1 MEITL
6 LTSAQYVDDHYKEL
20 KRKRPEEKDLDSSV
34 EDKVI
39 SCAEVTSAARR
50 LEVALQAT
58 SSAINEG
65 TASSELNEKR
75 HLAACLHKLEGM
87 WPVTPLDKKLTLLF
101 TILTQM
107 STTVGKTRDL
117 AAIDDKS
124 MRARSQASGNYATL
138 LRLVHH
144 LPRMLTDLPPLAM
157 SPEQRLLTN
166 DKSIFDELVTT
177 VQHVIPQTKED
188 QEAVLATLVGLSI
201 KRGRLLHILSV
212 VRLLLQADP
221 TLPMQLALPFLHEL
235 AEAKA
240 QETENGA
247 PDERLHAGYLMSF
260 GKGDHGKL
268 GHGTCTHVTCAD
280 NKCTENKPVPT
291 MLEASRDMMFIKI
304 DSLSTH
310 SVAVTVAGEL
320 YTWGNG
326 EKFRLGHGDATKE
339 YVPRLVEAF
348 RDKVTQPS
356 FDHSL
361 AVTGDGSVYS
371 WGSGSNGKLGHGDE
385 DNRDVPTKIQGLNGK
400 TILDV
405 KAGCEHTTAIT
416 TNGEMYTWGH
426 SDSGRLGHGDNI
438 TRKSPCFVEAFAWQ
452 GYRPVSIAVGD
463 KYNLVL
469 VQPVAE
475 KPPTSSSN
483 NNQGLLVAN
492 PKTLLVEAAS
502 LDESVPL
509 TAASLAAHIMTHV
522 DRLGRAC
529 MPQDNVQLLEKLRH
543 VYLHPTSTPPAMAYA
558 VDVSNETFLTLVEII
573 TTTLAKGLDPVE
585 SKQSSKTTNQLSTD
599 LLVTSLRLVQVN
611 LYRLLT
617 CPKLAPPVVHKLF
630 VLLRELATLPVA
642 DDTQEISQC
651 AADALKD
658 YVMVDLMARLFSKT
672 HTCDVAAS
680 EASAWDKDSLTYMD
694 LMALMARLVKQ
705 CADIDN
711 NDPRLQLQLKLAAV
725 LQSHLFAAWNPSM
738 YCTRCISRVLG
749 SYLEGLLGEGL
760 SLLRKVHKGLLKG
773 NDVSQLRPSFFH
785 VLVPLAIECIQV
797 TTPLRSNMA
806 LAKTLLPLLLP
817 MLKLV
822 DEITYKMSEDSKA
835 NNQALPIDIA
845 WITEP
850 TAPATVS
857 LPQLVTALSRQ
868 HFDIVPSTTRGTPL
882 KIIGLSILHDS
893 LCKLTSSSAK
903 CELLRAF
910 IEPLEC
916 GGDMGG
922 CLTLTVNA
930 WQEPKV
936 EFLRNAVLEQDMHT
950 QYGVSYHS
958 KLSKAFENL
967 YIRLAKIVAS
977 PESSLLLKKRAL
989 NLWGVTFHDAPSVL
1003 RHTGILHTLGELL
1016 QHEAAHVA
1024 LVASPPLDILDD
1036 AISSSTHGVPSSS
1049 CLAPRLRPVEKLVYM
1064 ATSRHNVHQACW
1076 HVFSWLCKQFM
1087 ANEQFM
1093 ANSYDSA
1100 MSSDLRP
1107 SASAKA
1113 VVCASPRKRLTLPP
1127 KLIVSTMEESFDHMV
1142 LVLLQEAAKIKV
1154 QAMCDTD
1161 M

>member
-107 STTVGKTRDL
+107 STTVGTTRDL

-291 MLEASRDMMFIKI
+291 MLEASRDTMFIKI

-356 FDHSL
+356 F
-361 AVTGDGSVYS
+361 VV
-371 WGSGSNGKLGHGDE
+371 
-385 DNRDVPTKIQGLNGK
+385 
-400 TILDV
+400 
-405 KAGCEHTTAIT
+405 HTLSHTANESET
-416 TNGEMYTWGH
+416 LFGEMYTWGH

-642 DDTQEISQC
+642 DDTKEISQC

-845 WITEP
+845 WITE
-850 TAPATVS
+850 
-857 LPQLVTALSRQ
+857 
-868 HFDIVPSTTRGTPL
+868 
-882 KIIGLSILHDS
+882 
-893 LCKLTSSSAK
+893 
-903 CELLRAF
+903 
-910 IEPLEC
+910 
-916 GGDMGG
+916 
-922 CLTLTVNA
+922 
-930 WQEPKV
+930 
-936 EFLRNAVLEQDMHT
+936 
-950 QYGVSYHS
+950 
-958 KLSKAFENL
+958 
-967 YIRLAKIVAS
+967 
-977 PESSLLLKKRAL
+977 
-989 NLWGVTFHDAPSVL
+989 
-1003 RHTGILHTLGELL
+1003 
-1016 QHEAAHVA
+1016 
-1024 LVASPPLDILDD
+1024 
-1036 AISSSTHGVPSSS
+1036 
-1049 CLAPRLRPVEKLVYM
+1049 
-1064 ATSRHNVHQACW
+1064 
-1076 HVFSWLCKQFM
+1076 
-1087 ANEQFM
+1087 
-1093 ANSYDSA
+1093 
-1100 MSSDLRP
+1100 
-1107 SASAKA
+1107 
-1113 VVCASPRKRLTLPP
+1113 
-1127 KLIVSTMEESFDHMV
+1127 
-1142 LVLLQEAAKIKV
+1142 
-1154 QAMCDTD
+1154 
-1161 M
+1161 

>member
-1 MEITL
+1 SFEMEVTL

-20 KRKRPEEKDLDSSV
+20 KRKRPEEKDVDSSV

-177 VQHVIPQTKED
+177 VQHVMPQTKED

-356 FDHSL
+356 FVVHTLSHTANESETLFAFACGCGYKDSRRAGLPPVLGVGMNDTDRRVKPALIPVLENCVAVACGWDHSL

-400 TILDV
+400 AILDV

-711 NDPRLQLQLKLAAV
+711 NDVRMGFICKNCHLK
-725 LQSHLFAAWNPSM
+725 M
-738 YCTRCISRVLG
+738 YSCS
-749 SYLEGLLGEGL
+749 
-760 SLLRKVHKGLLKG
+760 
-773 NDVSQLRPSFFH
+773 P
-785 VLVPLAIECIQV
+785 
-797 TTPLRSNMA
+797 
-806 LAKTLLPLLLP
+806 
-817 MLKLV
+817 
-822 DEITYKMSEDSKA
+822 
-835 NNQALPIDIA
+835 
-845 WITEP
+845 
-850 TAPATVS
+850 
-857 LPQLVTALSRQ
+857 
-868 HFDIVPSTTRGTPL
+868 
-882 KIIGLSILHDS
+882 
-893 LCKLTSSSAK
+893 
-903 CELLRAF
+903 
-910 IEPLEC
+910 
-916 GGDMGG
+916 G
-922 CLTLTVNA
+922 CNC
-930 WQEPKV
+930 
-936 EFLRNAVLEQDMHT
+936 
-950 QYGVSYHS
+950 S
-958 KLSKAFENL
+958 
-967 YIRLAKIVAS
+967 
-977 PESSLLLKKRAL
+977 
-989 NLWGVTFHDAPSVL
+989 
-1003 RHTGILHTLGELL
+1003 
-1016 QHEAAHVA
+1016 
-1024 LVASPPLDILDD
+1024 
-1036 AISSSTHGVPSSS
+1036 
-1049 CLAPRLRPVEKLVYM
+1049 
-1064 ATSRHNVHQACW
+1064 
-1076 HVFSWLCKQFM
+1076 
-1087 ANEQFM
+1087 
-1093 ANSYDSA
+1093 
-1100 MSSDLRP
+1100 
-1107 SASAKA
+1107 
-1113 VVCASPRKRLTLPP
+1113 
-1127 KLIVSTMEESFDHMV
+1127 
-1142 LVLLQEAAKIKV
+1142 
-1154 QAMCDTD
+1154 
-1161 M
+1161 

>member
-1 MEITL
+1 SFEMEITL

-65 TASSELNEKR
+65 TTSSELNEKR

-144 LPRMLTDLPPLAM
+144 LPRMLTDLPPLAL

-177 VQHVIPQTKED
+177 VQHVMPQTKED

-291 MLEASRDMMFIKI
+291 MLEASRDTMFIKI

-400 TILDV
+400 AILDV

-416 TNGEMYTWGH
+416 TNG
-426 SDSGRLGHGDNI
+426 
-438 TRKSPCFVEAFAWQ
+438 
-452 GYRPVSIAVGD
+452 
-463 KYNLVL
+463 
-469 VQPVAE
+469 
-475 KPPTSSSN
+475 
-483 NNQGLLVAN
+483 GL
-492 PKTLLVEAAS
+492 
-502 LDESVPL
+502 
-509 TAASLAAHIMTHV
+509 I
-522 DRLGRAC
+522 
-529 MPQDNVQLLEKLRH
+529 
-543 VYLHPTSTPPAMAYA
+543 YL
-558 VDVSNETFLTLVEII
+558 
-573 TTTLAKGLDPVE
+573 
-585 SKQSSKTTNQLSTD
+585 
-599 LLVTSLRLVQVN
+599 
-611 LYRLLT
+611 
-617 CPKLAPPVVHKLF
+617 
-630 VLLRELATLPVA
+630 
-642 DDTQEISQC
+642 
-651 AADALKD
+651 
-658 YVMVDLMARLFSKT
+658 
-672 HTCDVAAS
+672 
-680 EASAWDKDSLTYMD
+680 
-694 LMALMARLVKQ
+694 
-705 CADIDN
+705 
-711 NDPRLQLQLKLAAV
+711 
-725 LQSHLFAAWNPSM
+725 
-738 YCTRCISRVLG
+738 
-749 SYLEGLLGEGL
+749 
-760 SLLRKVHKGLLKG
+760 
-773 NDVSQLRPSFFH
+773 
-785 VLVPLAIECIQV
+785 
-797 TTPLRSNMA
+797 
-806 LAKTLLPLLLP
+806 
-817 MLKLV
+817 
-822 DEITYKMSEDSKA
+822 
-835 NNQALPIDIA
+835 
-845 WITEP
+845 
-850 TAPATVS
+850 
-857 LPQLVTALSRQ
+857 
-868 HFDIVPSTTRGTPL
+868 
-882 KIIGLSILHDS
+882 
-893 LCKLTSSSAK
+893 
-903 CELLRAF
+903 
-910 IEPLEC
+910 
-916 GGDMGG
+916 
-922 CLTLTVNA
+922 
-930 WQEPKV
+930 
-936 EFLRNAVLEQDMHT
+936 
-950 QYGVSYHS
+950 
-958 KLSKAFENL
+958 
-967 YIRLAKIVAS
+967 
-977 PESSLLLKKRAL
+977 
-989 NLWGVTFHDAPSVL
+989 
-1003 RHTGILHTLGELL
+1003 
-1016 QHEAAHVA
+1016 
-1024 LVASPPLDILDD
+1024 
-1036 AISSSTHGVPSSS
+1036 
-1049 CLAPRLRPVEKLVYM
+1049 
-1064 ATSRHNVHQACW
+1064 
-1076 HVFSWLCKQFM
+1076 
-1087 ANEQFM
+1087 
-1093 ANSYDSA
+1093 
-1100 MSSDLRP
+1100 
-1107 SASAKA
+1107 
-1113 VVCASPRKRLTLPP
+1113 
-1127 KLIVSTMEESFDHMV
+1127 
-1142 LVLLQEAAKIKV
+1142 
-1154 QAMCDTD
+1154 
-1161 M
+1161 